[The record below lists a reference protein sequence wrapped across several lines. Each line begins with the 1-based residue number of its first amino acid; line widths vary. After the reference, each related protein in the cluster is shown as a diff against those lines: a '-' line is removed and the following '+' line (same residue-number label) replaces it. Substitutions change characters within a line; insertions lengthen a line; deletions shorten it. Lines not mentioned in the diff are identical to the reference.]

1 MSCPRLVPIVGV
13 LVLLLWHPIES
24 LRATRSLM
32 ITSTTTSLFG
42 EDEMVVTA
50 SASGFTDGEAI
61 YVKGAFYQSG
71 STNYFGYTKK
81 GDGSWVKNG
90 ETTMSQQ
97 SVTIGSWDGTLSVKS
112 DFSDSGFGGEGDY
125 SFKVGFYYT
134 TSGGN
139 LSSVNWSEN
148 TLTVTLN
155 EPDPTPTPTPSMTPT
170 PNPTSVPT
178 NTQQSTATAGP
189 TVTAP
194 TKTPTPKAT
203 ATRSPTLTPIQSGP
217 TTSEAFDILG
227 TSDIATEDATQKV
240 ERNPESSGTPPWV
253 FALLFIGIG
262 LGLLAFALALGRVD
276 VWKKFIESSHGGG
289 RHSSG

>member
-1 MSCPRLVPIVGV
+1 
-13 LVLLLWHPIES
+13 
-24 LRATRSLM
+24 M